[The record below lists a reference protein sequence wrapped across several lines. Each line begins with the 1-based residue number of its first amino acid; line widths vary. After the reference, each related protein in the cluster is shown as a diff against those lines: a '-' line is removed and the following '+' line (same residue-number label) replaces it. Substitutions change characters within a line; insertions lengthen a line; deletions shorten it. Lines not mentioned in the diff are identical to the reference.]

1 MARYFSGEDIDEFRD
16 CFFLITRHNGTINT
30 IDELKTIMRSL
41 QMSPTITEL
50 KQYFDQKGGKL
61 SFADFLDVMHCH
73 SVKEKVSQQVLDAFR
88 ASDWTRSGTIS
99 VSQLRHYLMDCGEA
113 IDERLFESLLRETN
127 TSTSPNASIKYQ
139 DLVRIICSPIP
150 DY

>member
-16 CFFLITRHNGTINT
+16 CFYLMTHSNGTINT

-41 QMSPTITEL
+41 AMSPTLPEL
-50 KQYFDQKGGKL
+50 KQYFQSKGGKL
-61 SFADFLDVMHCH
+61 SFADFLDVMHTH
-73 SVKEKVSQQVLDAFR
+73 SVKEKVIQEVMDAFR
-88 ASDWTRSGTIS
+88 ASDGNRNGTINGRHI
-99 VSQLRHYLMDCGEA
+99 RHYLMDCGET
-113 IDERLFESLLRETN
+113 IDEKLFDAVLREAN
-127 TSTSPNASIKYQ
+127 INPSINANIKYE